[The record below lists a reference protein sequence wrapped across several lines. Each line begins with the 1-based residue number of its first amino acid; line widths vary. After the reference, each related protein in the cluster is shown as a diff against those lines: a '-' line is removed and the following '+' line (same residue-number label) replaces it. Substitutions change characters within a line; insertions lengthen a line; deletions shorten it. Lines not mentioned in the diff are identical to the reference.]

1 MMGLSRKRKQHLGR
15 STIRAAESNKSQK
28 VVGENW
34 EIFFFRLRQQEEEDF
49 WDGYEEAGSASSSDD
64 STEDDSSRDE
74 PSSDEED
81 LEEEGNR
88 RKDNTREGLGD
99 DDYDGGV
106 QLDKEKKTFQ
116 PIWSTDAG
124 GYL

>member
-1 MMGLSRKRKQHLGR
+1 MGLSRKRKQHFGR
-15 STIRAAESNKSQK
+15 TSIRAAEINKPQK
-28 VVGENW
+28 FVRENW
-34 EIFFFRLRQQEEEDF
+34 EKKLFQLRQQEEGDF
-49 WDGYEEAGSASSSDD
+49 WDEYKEASSASSSND
-64 STEDDSSRDE
+64 STEDDFSPDE
-74 PSSDEED
+74 PSSNEED

-88 RKDNTREGLGD
+88 RKDNKRESLGD
-99 DDYDGGV
+99 NDNGRV